1 MGLIPQSVIDDVL
14 ARTDIV
20 QVVSQYVSLK
30 KAGTNHKG
38 LCPFHNEKTPS
49 FNVSAQKGI
58 YKCFGCGAGGN
69 VFGFLMGMEGWNF
82 PESVRHLAERCGVEI
97 PEENEEEREEA
108 NKRRDAK
115 KAYLHVMD
123 LAQKFYESNLWSD
136 GGRAARQY
144 LEERGVDEESAK
156 VFGLGYAP
164 EGWQNLLDHL
174 GKHDVPP
181 NWVERAGL
189 ALQRRGSA
197 GHYDRFRHRII
208 FPVVDIWGNTL
219 AFGGRVLAA
228 NDDSPK
234 YVNSSE
240 TKFYVKGNHLYG
252 LHAAKQAI
260 QQRELAVVVE
270 GNFDVV
276 TLYAKGIRNV
286 VAPMG
291 TALTDRQASLLSRY
305 TRRVAVAFD
314 GDSAGQKATLRC
326 LPAFEGAD
334 IEARVVPMEEGE
346 DPDSFVQRRGA
357 AEFEKLVDNA
367 EELVLWG
374 FDKTLPKAEA
384 GDVHRNVEGAEEA
397 AEILSHVKN
406 PAVRARYV
414 QELSRRLAI
423 EPRVLNQYIRRPRDL
438 GEEIKKAVTA
448 AHKPVELDPAEFGI
462 LTVLMDHP
470 EWLGS
475 FLSEEYDRL
484 LNSEELSH
492 FLHTMARH
500 IAETDGLEPARLL
513 ESIEHQG
520 FRQTVER
527 ALFEQEYSEDRAR
540 QWFDDCVR
548 SLKRNWADRTL
559 LGILRDLES
568 TDFEAERSEY
578 EVLIEK
584 QKQVI
589 QFKQS
594 L

>member
-1 MGLIPQSVIDDVL
+1 MGLIPQPVIDDVL

-20 QVVSQYVSLK
+20 QVVQQYVSLK

-49 FNVSAQKGI
+49 FNVSAGKGI
-58 YKCFGCGAGGN
+58 YKCFGCGAGGS
-69 VFGFLMGMEGWNF
+69 VFNFLMSIEGWNF
-82 PESVRHLAERCGVEI
+82 PETVRYLAERCGVEI
-97 PEENEEEREEA
+97 EEESDEDREESR
-108 NKRRDAK
+108 KRRDAK
-115 KAYLHVMD
+115 KAYLQVMD
-123 LAQKFYESNLWSD
+123 LAQKYYEHNLWSD
-136 GGRAARQY
+136 AGRAARHY
-144 LEERGVDEESAK
+144 LAERGVDDETAK

-174 GKHDVPP
+174 ASQEVPAS
-181 NWVERAGL
+181 WVERAGL
-189 ALQRRGSA
+189 ALQRRGGG

-208 FPVVDIWGNTL
+208 FPIIDIWGNTL

-260 QQRELAVVVE
+260 QQAESALVVE

-276 TLYAKGIRNV
+276 TLYARGVQNV

-291 TALTDRQASLLSRY
+291 TAFTEQQASLLARY

-314 GDSAGQKATLRC
+314 GDSAGSKATVRC
-326 LPAFEGAD
+326 LPAFEHAG
-334 IEARVVPMEEGE
+334 IEARVVALQDGE
-346 DPDSFVQRRGA
+346 DPDSFVQSHGPDA
-357 AEFEKLVDNA
+357 FLDLVDQA
-367 EELVLWG
+367 EDLVLWA
-374 FDKTLPKAEA
+374 FDRTLPSAEN
-384 GDVHRNVEGAEEA
+384 GDIHRNVEGAEAA
-397 AEILSHVKN
+397 AEILVHLKN
-406 PAVRARYV
+406 PAVVARYV

-423 EPRVLNQYIRRPRDL
+423 EPRVLNEYIRRPQAL
-438 GEEIKKAVTA
+438 GEEIKKAVVA
-448 AHKPVELDPAEFGI
+448 AHKPVQLDPAEFGI
-462 LTVLMDHP
+462 LAVLLDHP
-470 EWLGS
+470 EWLGD
-475 FLSEEYDRL
+475 FLTEEYDRL
-484 LNSEELSH
+484 LNSEELAD
-492 FLHTMARH
+492 FLHHVASH
-500 IAETDGLEPARLL
+500 CAQTDRLEPARLL
-513 ESIEHQG
+513 ESIEHNG

-527 ALFEQEYSEDRAR
+527 ALFQRDYADDRAR

-548 SLKRNWADRTL
+548 ALKRSWADRTL
-559 LGILRDLES
+559 LGILRDLEEI
-568 TDFEAERSEY
+568 DFERQRNEY

-584 QKQVI
+584 QKQVH

>member
-69 VFGFLMGMEGWNF
+69 VFGFLMGIEGWSF

-97 PEENEEEREEA
+97 PEESDEEREEA
-108 NKRRDAK
+108 KKRRDAK

-123 LAQKFYESNLWSD
+123 LARKFYEANLWGD

-156 VFGLGYAP
+156 VFALGYAP

-189 ALQRRGSA
+189 ALQRRGAS

-208 FPVVDIWGNTL
+208 FPVIDIWGNTL

-240 TKFYVKGNHLYG
+240 TKFYVKGHHLYG

-260 QQRELAVVVE
+260 QQREQAVIVE

-291 TALTDRQASLLSRY
+291 TAFTDRQASLLARY

-326 LPAFEGAD
+326 LPAFEEAD

-346 DPDSFVQRRGA
+346 DPDSFVQSHGA

-438 GEEIKKAVTA
+438 GEEIKKAVEA

-500 IAETDGLEPARLL
+500 VAETEGLEPARLL

-527 ALFEQEYSEDRAR
+527 ALFEQEYSDDRAR

-568 TDFEAERSEY
+568 TDFEAERGEY